1 MKVLVTGA
9 TGFIGSW
16 VVRELTAAGHL
27 ARVLVRKSS
36 NLANL
41 SALLAGSGGAQVERA
56 EGDVLD
62 AASVHKALLGC
73 DGVIHTAGIAHFNP
87 DDPQMMHRVNT
98 EGAEIVLAE
107 ALRAQ
112 VKRAVL
118 TSSVAAMGGSKTA
131 RLADES
137 TPSNAEELGIHYNVS
152 KWRGEQ
158 AALRLCEKGLPL
170 CVIRPVV
177 ALGPGDIY
185 HSSTATFLAL
195 AQHRLPVYV
204 AGGASFGDV
213 RDMARAHV
221 AALTRGRVGE
231 VYIVGGHNL
240 EVGQL
245 VAQVAAL
252 TGVPAPRAVPYP
264 LALAVATVAELS
276 GKALRR
282 KIDLSRQLVMASHLY
297 TWVSSARAIAELD
310 YTIRPLQESLQDTFR
325 YFLKNGR
332 LKPTTPE
339 LQALASSESGEYRA
353 TLTAPG

>member
-1 MKVLVTGA
+1 MKILVTGA

-16 VVRELTAAGHL
+16 VVRELAAAGHL

-41 SALLAGSGGAQVERA
+41 SALLAGSGGAEVERA

-62 AASVHKALLGC
+62 AASVDKALLGC
-73 DGVIHTAGIAHFNP
+73 DGVIHVAGVSRFNP
-87 DDPQMMHRVNT
+87 DDVPMMQRVNI
-98 EGAEIVLAE
+98 EGTEIVLSA

-112 VKRAVL
+112 VRRAVL
-118 TSSVAAMGGSKTA
+118 TSSVGAMGGSKTA
-131 RLADES
+131 RVADES

-158 AALRLCEKGLPL
+158 AALRLCQEGLPL
-170 CVIRPVV
+170 CVIRPAV

-195 AQHRLPVYV
+195 AQHQLPVYV

-240 EVGQL
+240 EIAAL
-245 VAQVAAL
+245 VAQVAEL

-264 LALAVATVAELS
+264 LALAVAAVAELS

-282 KIDLSRQLVMASHLY
+282 KLDLSRQLVMASHLY
-297 TWVSSARAIAELD
+297 TWVSSARAIAELG
-310 YTIRPLQESLQDTFR
+310 YTIRPLQESLRDTFR

-339 LQALASSESGEYRA
+339 LQALFGSESGEFRPSPA
-353 TLTAPG
+353 TSA

>member
-1 MKVLVTGA
+1 MKILVTGA

-27 ARVLVRKSS
+27 ARVLVRKNS

-62 AASVHKALLGC
+62 AASVDKALLGC
-73 DGVIHTAGIAHFNP
+73 DGVIHTAGVAHINP
-87 DDPQMMHRVNT
+87 DDPLMMHRVNT
-98 EGAEIVLAE
+98 EGTEIVLSA

-131 RLADES
+131 RVADES
-137 TPSNAEELGIHYNVS
+137 TPSNAEELGMQYNVS

-158 AALRLCEKGLPL
+158 AGLRLCRQGLPL
-170 CVIRPVV
+170 CVLRPVV
-177 ALGPGDIY
+177 ALGPGDVY
-185 HSSTATFLAL
+185 QSSTSTFLAL

-204 AGGASFGDV
+204 AGGAALGDV
-213 RDMARAHV
+213 RDIARAHV
-221 AALTRGRVGE
+221 AALTRGRIGE

-240 EVGQL
+240 EVAAL
-245 VAQVAAL
+245 VAQVAAI
-252 TGVPAPRAVPYP
+252 TGVPAPRPLPYP
-264 LALAVATVAELS
+264 LALALAAAAELS

-282 KIDLSRQLVMASHLY
+282 KIGLSRQLVMASHLY
-297 TWVSSARAIAELD
+297 TWVSSARAIAELG
-310 YTIRPLQESLQDTFR
+310 YTIRPLQESLKDTFR

-339 LQALASSESGEYRA
+339 LQALAGNESGEYRPSP
-353 TLTAPG
+353 TASG

>member
-1 MKVLVTGA
+1 MKILVTGA

-16 VVRELTAAGHL
+16 VVRELAAAGHL

-62 AASVHKALLGC
+62 AASVDKALLGC
-73 DGVIHTAGIAHFNP
+73 DGVIHTAGVSRFNP
-87 DDPQMMHRVNT
+87 DDVPMMQRVNT
-98 EGAEIVLAE
+98 EGTEIVLSA

-118 TSSVAAMGGSKTA
+118 TSSVGAMGGSKTA
-131 RLADES
+131 RVADES

-158 AALRLCEKGLPL
+158 AALRLCQKGLPL
-170 CVIRPVV
+170 LVIRPAV

-195 AQHRLPVYV
+195 AQHQLPVYV

-221 AALTRGRVGE
+221 AALTRGRLGE

-240 EVGQL
+240 EIAAL
-245 VAQVAAL
+245 VAQVAEL

-264 LALAVATVAELS
+264 LALAVAAVAELS

-282 KIDLSRQLVMASHLY
+282 KLELSRQLVMASHLY
-297 TWVSSARAIAELD
+297 TWVSSARAIAELG
-310 YTIRPLQESLQDTFR
+310 YTIRPLQESLHDTFR

-339 LQALASSESGEYRA
+339 LQALAGSESGEFRPSPA
-353 TLTAPG
+353 ASG